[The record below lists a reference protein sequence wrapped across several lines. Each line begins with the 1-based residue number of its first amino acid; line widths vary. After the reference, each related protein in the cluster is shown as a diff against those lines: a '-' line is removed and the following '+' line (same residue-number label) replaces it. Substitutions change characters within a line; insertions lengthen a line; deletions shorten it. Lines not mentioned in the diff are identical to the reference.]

1 MSTHG
6 QSKVGVGV
14 RATVGVEVRA
24 VTLRRRMTQ
33 FGERGLG
40 LSRSAHLSRRVVISV
55 ITVEKQNKIAK
66 IW

>member
-6 QSKVGVGV
+6 QSKVVVG
-14 RATVGVEVRA
+14 VGVEVGA

-40 LSRSAHLSRRVVISV
+40 SSRSAHLSRVVISV
-55 ITVEKQNKIAK
+55 ITAEKQNKIAK